1 MTEPNPAAIEG
12 LFTPPPDQVIETHIS
27 RVFLTG
33 DRAWKL
39 KKAVTLPYVDF
50 GGLEQRRIACEREVA
65 LNRRTAPELYLGCRP
80 VYRDTAGSLSFSAHG
95 APVEWLV
102 EMRRFPPAA
111 TFDTLVAQGRL
122 TPALVEA
129 LADTIAAFHAGAPHV
144 DVDAVASV
152 ARTIELNQAAFD
164 RLAPDALPA
173 APLAEF
179 HAALAAEF
187 DRRRDSLGQRR
198 FVGRMRHAHGDLHL
212 RNIALIDGRPV
223 LFDCLE
229 FDDGFAEIDTLY
241 DFAFLLMDL
250 LQHDR
255 GDLANLALNR
265 YLEAS
270 GDYAGLELL
279 PLYVALR
286 AAIRCHIAAM
296 TPAGQAEA
304 ARYLALA
311 RRTLHSADTRLAAVG
326 GLSGTGKT
334 TVARAL
340 AADLGGYPWGGVLL
354 RSDVLRKQ
362 LLGAPL
368 TQPLP
373 RDSYTPEASQRTYAA
388 LLQRAALLLR
398 AGNSVILDAVFGRP
412 DERRGAAGVA
422 ETCGVRFT
430 GLWLTAPLDVL
441 VGRVAGRQGDA
452 SDATEAVVRWQM
464 QNLQP
469 PGQQDR
475 AWSSIDAAG
484 DRDCTVTRARIALS
498 AG

>member
-1 MTEPNPAAIEG
+1 MTEPNPTDIED
-12 LFTPPPDQVIETHIS
+12 LFDPPPDKVIETHIS

-39 KKAVTLPYVDF
+39 KKAGTLPYVDF
-50 GGLEQRRIACEREVA
+50 GSLEQRRVACEREVA
-65 LNRRTAPELYLGCRP
+65 LNRRTAPALYLGCRP
-80 VYRDTAGSLSFSAHG
+80 VCRDSTGRLSLSAQG
-95 APVEWLV
+95 DPVEWLV

-111 TFDTLVAQGRL
+111 TFDELAAQNCL
-122 TPALVEA
+122 TPALVET
-129 LADTIAAFHAGAPHV
+129 LADTIAAFHAGAAHV
-144 DVDAVASV
+144 DVDAAASV
-152 ARTIELNQAAFD
+152 ARTIELNRAAFD

-173 APLAEF
+173 APLADF
-179 HAALAAEF
+179 HTALAAECN
-187 DRRRDSLGQRR
+187 RRRDSLAQRR

-212 RNIALIDGRPV
+212 RNITLIDGKPV

-250 LQHDR
+250 LQHAR
-255 GDLANLALNR
+255 ADLANLALNR

-270 GDYAGLELL
+270 GDYAGLDLL

-296 TPAGQAEA
+296 TPAGRDEA

-311 RRTLHSADTRLAAVG
+311 QRALQSSGVRLAAVG
-326 GLSGTGKT
+326 GFSGTGKT

-340 AADLGGYPWGGVLL
+340 ATDLGGYHWGGVLL

-362 LLGAPL
+362 LLGVPL
-368 TQPLP
+368 AQPLP

-388 LLQRAALLLR
+388 LLHRAALLLR
-398 AGNSVILDAVFGRP
+398 DGNSVVLDAVFGRP

-422 ETCGVRFT
+422 ETCAVRFT

-441 VGRVAGRQGDA
+441 AQRVAGRRGDA
-452 SDATEAVVRWQM
+452 SDANEAVVQWQA
-464 QNLQP
+464 QHLEP
-469 PGQQDR
+469 PAATEP
-475 AWSSIDAAG
+475 AWLTVDAAG